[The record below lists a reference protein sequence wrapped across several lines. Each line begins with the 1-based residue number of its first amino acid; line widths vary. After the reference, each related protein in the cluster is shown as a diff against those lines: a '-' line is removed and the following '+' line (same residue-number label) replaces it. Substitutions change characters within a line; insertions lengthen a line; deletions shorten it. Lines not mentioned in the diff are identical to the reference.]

1 MALTILVG
9 LVHTTGAQTPAPT
22 APTRTTDVLDG
33 DPLRCWWQTSKGAV
47 RMGEPFTLLMTCAVL
62 DNDAVQVVPDESRL
76 ASSVIQLSPFEVIDG
91 GHPADLRTDTRRF
104 LQYSYTLRVINPDL
118 VGSDI
123 RVPDVTLH
131 YRVSSRLGGGSAIQ
145 GRDQTYVLPEHWV
158 HVLSLVP
165 FEASDIRDST
175 GSPFGATEGLTYR
188 ASLLRI
194 GALTSVVLGV
204 LMALISLV
212 RLVGQFRGR
221 ATVNHEALGQS
232 GVKRLALRELGAVRR
247 DVGNE
252 GWTEALVGRAAAA
265 TRLASALAVGRS
277 IAQREAREDVTSEGR
292 VILRIPWRRFAPF
305 AFSGSATTADLERA
319 SAGLRESAPARARQ
333 SLDDLRAALDAFTA
347 AGYRAKAELDREAL
361 DAALGQAVSGARSV
375 RVAPGWPLSLLRLW
389 NTQTSGDGRPA

>member
-1 MALTILVG
+1 MALTIMVG
-9 LVHTTGAQTPAPT
+9 LVHSTGAQTPAPA
-22 APTRTTDVLDG
+22 APTPPVDALDTD
-33 DPLRCWWQTSKGAV
+33 PIRCWWQTSKGAV
-47 RMGEPFTLLMTCAVL
+47 RMGEPFTLLLTCAVL

-104 LQYSYTLRVINPDL
+104 LQYSYDLRVINPDL

-131 YRVSSRLGGGSAIQ
+131 YRVSSRVGGSTALQ
-145 GRDQTYVLPEHWV
+145 GRDQTYVLPEQWV

-165 FEASDIRDST
+165 FEASDIRDSA
-175 GSPFGATEGLTYR
+175 GSPFESTEGLTYR

-194 GALTSVVLGV
+194 GALTFAVLGV

-212 RLVGQFRGR
+212 RLLGQFRGP
-221 ATVNHEALGQS
+221 AAVSHEALGQS

-247 DVGNE
+247 DVGNG
-252 GWTEALVGRAAAA
+252 GWTAALVDRAAAA
-265 TRLASALAVGRS
+265 TRLAGTLAVGRS
-277 IAQREAREDVTSEGR
+277 IAQREAHDGDASEGR
-292 VILRIPWRRFAPF
+292 VLLRIPWRRFAPF

-319 SAGLRESAPARARQ
+319 GARLPESASASARQ
-333 SLDDLRAALDAFTA
+333 SLDDLRGALDAFTG
-347 AGYRAKAELDREAL
+347 AGYRRVGELDREAL
-361 DAALGQAVSGARSV
+361 DAALGLALSGARRV

-389 NTQTSGDGRPA
+389 NTQASGGGRAA